1 MTTLR
6 EAAQQAL
13 EALEDHAKQYPH
25 MQKGYTVDAITAL
38 KAALEQPKRHV
49 SYVCPQ
55 CYWSLDKPV
64 QEPKPC
70 PTCQSLARAV
80 MMDQTGY
87 DIPAR
92 REWIGLTDD
101 EYEQLS
107 EWTYVEII
115 ERIENILKE
124 KNA

>member
-1 MTTLR
+1 MSDLR
-6 EAAQQAL
+6 TAAQQAL
-13 EALEDHAKQYPH
+13 EALDKATRYMSFSDHRKLNE
-25 MQKGYTVDAITAL
+25 AITAL
-38 KAALEQPKRHV
+38 KSALEQPERHV